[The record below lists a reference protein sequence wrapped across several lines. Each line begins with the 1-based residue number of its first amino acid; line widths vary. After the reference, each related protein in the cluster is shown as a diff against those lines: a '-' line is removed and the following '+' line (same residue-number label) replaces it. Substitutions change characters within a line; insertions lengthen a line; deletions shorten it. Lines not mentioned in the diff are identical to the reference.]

1 MREKVKLKISPAVAK
16 FVGPKVQ
23 AEEKL
28 RGIETSDSLVPADRI
43 TLIFCLMRD
52 TDKTVA
58 AAASIAFKALP
69 EDCLLPFLRTPDPHY
84 LILDAIA
91 RFHYS
96 SPAVCAALLECS
108 SLSASVAEF
117 LKKVS
122 AERQTP
128 QRNVVTENRDEEA
141 EGSEE
146 EAEEEFSSEEMEG
159 LTKQQ
164 MVQFMGP
171 GEKVKMA
178 LTGDKEW
185 RAILIND
192 NNKQVSANVIKN
204 PRMTEGEI
212 VQLLKVGVQ
221 HDEII
226 RLICANKEWVK
237 NYAVRKA
244 LVDSPKTPVS
254 LALRFLTTLN
264 ARDIAICAK
273 NRNVS
278 SVISSQAK
286 RMLAEK
292 K

>member
-1 MREKVKLKISPAVAK
+1 MREKVKLKISAAVAK
-16 FVGPKVQ
+16 FVAPNIQ

-28 RGIETSDSLVPADRI
+28 RGIEISDSLTPADRI

-52 TDKTVA
+52 ADKTVSAKA
-58 AAASIAFKALP
+58 ATAFKALP
-69 EDCLLPFLRTPDPHY
+69 EDCLLAFTKTPDPHY

-91 RFHYS
+91 RLHHS
-96 SPAVCAALLECS
+96 SPAVLAVLLKCPL
-108 SLSASVAEF
+108 LSESAAEF
-117 LKKVS
+117 LRKVS
-122 AERQTP
+122 TERQSSQHNAVAENTDEK
-128 QRNVVTENRDEEA
+128 TEVSDED
-141 EGSEE
+141 G
-146 EAEEEFSSEEMEG
+146 EEFSSEEMEG

-171 GEKVKMA
+171 AEKVKMA

-192 NNKQVSANVIKN
+192 NNKQVSANVMKN
-204 PRMTEGEI
+204 PRMTEGEV

-226 RLICANKEWVK
+226 RVICSNKEWVK

-244 LVDSPKTPVS
+244 LVDSPKTPVP
-254 LALRFLTTLN
+254 LALRFLTTLT

-286 RMLAEK
+286 RMLSEK